1 MAVYLSKM
9 AATMAG
15 STIFTSANKSYLTYP
30 YPTRGVDKK
39 RIRTRVVNILVV

>member
-15 STIFTSANKSYLTYP
+15 STLDTDWTQW
-30 YPTRGVDKK
+30 
-39 RIRTRVVNILVV
+39 LVSVSWSPSEQPDWFPVGH